1 MKITERQLRKLIREE
16 IEMEAAGFWT
26 QRPRG
31 GGFYHKDDTG
41 DLATSGD
48 YIWDDVVGT
57 LYYKPWGSSRVQKL
71 SREINPRRSGG
82 FHNIRTEEDA
92 TNRVLKHKKRKN

>member
-1 MKITERQLRKLIREE
+1 MKITKKQLKRIIQEAIEGAGVNWIPRKKH
-16 IEMEAAGFWT
+16 
-26 QRPRG
+26 
-31 GGFYHKDDTG
+31 GGFYHTDDTG

-48 YIWDDVVGT
+48 YIWDPVVGT

-71 SREINPRRSGG
+71 SREINPRRSDG

>member
-1 MKITERQLRKLIREE
+1 MKITKKQLKRIIQEAIEGTGINWIPRKKD
-16 IEMEAAGFWT
+16 
-26 QRPRG
+26 

-48 YIWDDVVGT
+48 YIWDPVVGT
-57 LYYKPWGSSRVQKL
+57 LYYKPWGSNRVQ
-71 SREINPRRSGG
+71 EINPRRSDG

>member
-1 MKITERQLRKLIREE
+1 MKITKKQLKRIIQEAIEGAGVNWRARKRHE
-16 IEMEAAGFWT
+16 
-26 QRPRG
+26 
-31 GGFYHKDDTG
+31 GFYHTDDTG
-41 DLATSGD
+41 VLATSGD
-48 YIWDDVVGT
+48 YIWDPVVGT
-57 LYYKPWGSSRVQKL
+57 LYYKPWGSNRVQKL

>member
-1 MKITERQLRKLIREE
+1 MKITKKQLKRIIQEAIESADEYFWIPRKRH
-16 IEMEAAGFWT
+16 
-26 QRPRG
+26 
-31 GGFYHKDDTG
+31 GGFYHPDDTG

-48 YIWDDVVGT
+48 YIWDPVLGT
-57 LYYKPWGSSRVQKL
+57 LYYKPWGPRKWQKL